1 MLGDDER
8 ARQADI
14 DHVAELIDR
23 HVGDQA
29 DVGEAGAVYDH
40 IDRAGL
46 CKELLDRVFVGDV
59 DGRGEMRLAQ
69 FGGAALCPV

>member
-23 HVGDQA
+23 HVGDEP
-29 DVGEAGAVYDH
+29 DVGEAGAVDDH
-40 IDRAGL
+40 IDRAGRL
-46 CKELLDRVFVGDV
+46 EQPLYRVLVDDV
-59 DGRGEMRLAQ
+59 DGRGEVRVAQ
-69 FGGAALCPV
+69 FGSAALCPV